1 MRLNSLAFRLFASS
15 AAWTLIVLPVAG
27 LLLSSVYKTT
37 IERSF
42 NARLDALL
50 TGLVAASA
58 ADASGRPQRPDLSGQ
73 AFQQPFSGWY
83 WQIKLPDSQVPLHIS
98 NSLLDQTLPLPS
110 ESGIPP
116 DANNVRKAVVAGP
129 EGQKLR
135 VLERE
140 IAFASIAGNP
150 VYSYAVAGDIAE
162 IDQDV
167 NQFSALLAMALS
179 LLGLGLVAATVFQV
193 RFGLRPLR
201 AVRKG
206 LASIRSGEAQRLE
219 GDLPEEIVPLQ
230 EELNALIRANHDVVE
245 RARTHVG
252 NLAHALKTPLSV
264 ITNEARGKRTPLAGK
279 VVEQA
284 DLMRAQITHHLDRAR
299 MAASAGA
306 IHSATPVDPVFSAL
320 MRALE
325 RIYEEKGLTFTSDWP
340 ADAVFQGEKHDLE
353 EMVGNLLDNS
363 CKWAKSQVA
372 LKVIRLKPEKAGGP
386 RRLAVF
392 VDDDGPGLTRK
403 KREEA
408 LKRGQRLDESKPG
421 SGLGLS
427 IVSDLAHVYK
437 GTFKL
442 KESPLGGLRA
452 RLELPEAVPPR
463 NA

>member
-1 MRLNSLAFRLFASS
+1 
-15 AAWTLIVLPVAG
+15 
-27 LLLSSVYKTT
+27 
-37 IERSF
+37 RSF

-58 ADASGRPQRPDLSGQ
+58 ADDTGRPKRPDLSGQ

-83 WQIKLPDSQVPLHIS
+83 WQIKTAGANEPLHIS
-98 NSLLDQTLPLPS
+98 NSLLDQTLKLPS
-110 ESGIPP
+110 EGGIAP
-116 DANNVRKAVVAGP
+116 DEHNVRRGVMPGP
-129 EGQKLR
+129 EGQRLR
-135 VLERE
+135 ILERE
-140 IAFASIAGNP
+140 IAFASIPGNP
-150 VYSYAVAGDIAE
+150 VYSYAVAGDASE
-162 IDQDV
+162 IEYDV
-167 NQFSALLAMALS
+167 GQFTTLLATALF
-179 LLGLGLVAATVFQV
+179 LLGLGLVAAMAFQV

-206 LASIRSGEAQRLE
+206 LAAIRSGEAQRLE
-219 GDLPEEIVPLQ
+219 GDLPEEIAPLQ

-264 ITNEARGKRTPLAGK
+264 ITNEARGKRAPLARK

-284 DLMRAQITHHLDRAR
+284 DVMRAQITHHLDRAR

-306 IHSATPVDPVFSAL
+306 IHSATPIDPVFSAL

-340 ADAVFQGEKHDLE
+340 TDAVFQGEKHDLE
-353 EMVGNLLDNS
+353 EMVGNLLDNA
-363 CKWAKSQVA
+363 CKWANSEVA
-372 LKVIRLKPEKAGGP
+372 LKIMRLRPARSEGP
-386 RRLAVF
+386 LRLAVF
-392 VDDDGPGLTRK
+392 VDDDGPGLSRK
-403 KREEA
+403 KRESA
-408 LKRGQRLDESKPG
+408 LKRGRRLDESKPG

-442 KESPLGGLRA
+442 KESPMGGLRA
-452 RLELPEAVPPR
+452 RLELPEVPPK
-463 NA
+463 